1 MEVMQKMILREL
13 KEQFMGLPRNG
24 MNHMKETEEEKVIDI
39 QRPLNLR
46 RSVRRPPIPNN
57 SINNA
62 PSGVRRAN
70 NEGMEIDNNGV
81 LRCEAEGIRR
91 NIDSDNYSESGEEEG
106 GDGSEI
112 EAEIDGNNGRL
123 LGEVRDDAEDGANGI
138 EVAVHR
144 NNQELNKPMQ
154 GSDEE

>member
-1 MEVMQKMILREL
+1 MQKMILREL

-81 LRCEAEGIRR
+81 VRHEAEGIKR
-91 NIDSDNYSESGEEEG
+91 NIDSDKYSESGEEEG
-106 GDGSEI
+106 GW
-112 EAEIDGNNGRL
+112 
-123 LGEVRDDAEDGANGI
+123 
-138 EVAVHR
+138 
-144 NNQELNKPMQ
+144 K
-154 GSDEE
+154 